1 MIRFLTAVSALL
13 IGVLGADW
21 QSASNGSRKLLL
33 KSANTAS
40 SSMGFYG
47 GDSTET
53 QPPQDQP
60 VVIVVGAANYETL
73 ILVDGAHAS
82 YPCLRGASLYAPQ
95 RSGYPPLVA

>member
-21 QSASNGSRKLLL
+21 QSASNGSKKLVL
-33 KSANTAS
+33 KSAKAAS
-40 SSMGFYG
+40 SSVAFYG
-47 GDSTET
+47 GGSPD
-53 QPPQDQP
+53 PQASQDEP

-73 ILVDGAHAS
+73 VLIDGAHAS

-95 RSGYPPLVA
+95 RSGYPPLFV

>member
-21 QSASNGSRKLLL
+21 QSASNGSKKLVL
-33 KSANTAS
+33 KSAKAAS
-40 SSMGFYG
+40 SAVGFYG
-47 GDSTET
+47 GGTSD
-53 QPPQDQP
+53 PQVAQDEP
-60 VVIVVGAANYETL
+60 VVIVVGGANYETL

-95 RSGYPPLVA
+95 RSGYPPRFV